1 MDNQMAK
8 DDGMDGEDE
17 IGFSMTSII
26 WKTRENAIH
35 L

>member
-26 WKTRENAIH
+26 
-35 L
+35 

>member
-8 DDGMDGEDE
+8 DEGMDGEDE

-26 WKTRENAIH
+26 
-35 L
+35 